1 MHFTMIHSKPKIG
14 LVNGLF
20 ATASGIGGITMI
32 EAFKTPSET
41 KLSLLTTGQQGDVMK
56 ESITCAKTIAW
67 NILPN
72 MVKNKII
79 KDIKNKVIQ
88 PFGIHIH
95 CPEAAT
101 PKDGPSAGAA
111 ITLAMVSLLTN
122 IPVNNKI
129 AMTGEIDL
137 NGTVHTIGGLELKID
152 GGKWAGVEKILVPKG
167 NKQDL
172 DIIKLKNPT
181 VLDDIEIV
189 IVETIWEV
197 LEHALMIPKKE
208 KAKLKFNNYST
219 L

>member
-1 MHFTMIHSKPKIG
+1 
-14 LVNGLF
+14 
-20 ATASGIGGITMI
+20 
-32 EAFKTPSET
+32 
-41 KLSLLTTGQQGDVMK
+41 
-56 ESITCAKTIAW
+56 
-67 NILPN
+67 
-72 MVKNKII
+72 
-79 KDIKNKVIQ
+79 
-88 PFGIHIH
+88 
-95 CPEAAT
+95 
-101 PKDGPSAGAA
+101 
-111 ITLAMVSLLTN
+111 MVSLLTN

-137 NGTVHTIGGLELKID
+137 NGSVHTIGGLELKID

-167 NKQDL
+167 NTQDL

-197 LEHALMIPKKE
+197 LEHALMTPKKE